1 MRSQARRSP
10 DGGSPASIAMSVHHP
25 TGTWTGIRHSPRIRK
40 MASCPVP
47 DHGPSRHLPELGS
60 NGISSSH
67 PLRRT
72 SLPVSLDSALTKRHG
87 WAETEGRRGS
97 GGGREQRAL
106 PCKGAHPPP
115 TAAEPHEKGQVH
127 VHLYRYLLTGCKPP
141 LSLQTWPI
149 CIQIWGLSFHL
160 CEFFTR

>member
-10 DGGSPASIAMSVHHP
+10 DGGSPASTAMSVHHP
-25 TGTWTGIRHSPRIRK
+25 TGTWMGIWRSPRIRK
-40 MASCPVP
+40 TASRPIP
-47 DHGPSRHLPELGS
+47 DHGPSRHLPEMGS
-60 NGISSSH
+60 NGIFASH
-67 PLRRT
+67 SLRRI
-72 SLPVSLDSALTKRHG
+72 SLPVSLDGALTKRRG

-97 GGGREQRAL
+97 GGGREQHAL
-106 PCKGAHPPP
+106 PSKGAHPPP
-115 TAAEPHEKGQVH
+115 AAAEPQEKGQLH
-127 VHLYRYLLTGCKPP
+127 VHLSRYLLTGCEPL